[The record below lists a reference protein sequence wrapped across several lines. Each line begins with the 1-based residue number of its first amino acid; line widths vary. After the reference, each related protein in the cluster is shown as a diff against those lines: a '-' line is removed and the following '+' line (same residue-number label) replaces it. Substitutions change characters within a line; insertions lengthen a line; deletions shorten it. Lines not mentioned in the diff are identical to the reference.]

1 MTNHSKL
8 SYEKKKKNV
17 NQSEQNTF
25 KAQWVFSDNSPR
37 TIKSWDDSLQYAA
50 LRL

>member
-8 SYEKKKKNV
+8 SCEKKKKNV

-25 KAQWVFSDNSPR
+25 KVFSDNSPCI
-37 TIKSWDDSLQYAA
+37 IKSWDDSLQYAA